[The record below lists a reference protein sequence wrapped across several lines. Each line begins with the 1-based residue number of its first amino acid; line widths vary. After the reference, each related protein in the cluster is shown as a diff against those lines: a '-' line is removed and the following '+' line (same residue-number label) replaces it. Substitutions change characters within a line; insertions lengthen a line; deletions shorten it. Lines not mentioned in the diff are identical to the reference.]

1 MTLVCLMLK
10 RVIRFN
16 HLESAFPQRPHSCTG
31 VGVAVFDVVVVGG
44 VVVGLLEESAP
55 PSV

>member
-1 MTLVCLMLK
+1 MTLVCVMLK